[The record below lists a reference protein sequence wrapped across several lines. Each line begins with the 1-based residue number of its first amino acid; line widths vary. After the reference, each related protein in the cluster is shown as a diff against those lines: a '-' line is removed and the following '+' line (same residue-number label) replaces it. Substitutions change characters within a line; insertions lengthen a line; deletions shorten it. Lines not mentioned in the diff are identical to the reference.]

1 MSFSSNITVIIPCYN
16 DGAYIKKAL
25 HSVVNQTLKADK
37 IIIVD
42 DGSKEETIHVL
53 QQLQIENLELVYQ
66 TNQGVSVA
74 RNHAIKKATTDFI
87 VTLDADDFMAPTFL
101 EQTRQ
106 VLLSQ
111 SEVGIVSSYRLNFNE
126 VTGKKEVIQPTGGK
140 VTNFLLK
147 NNGNSNAMFRK
158 ICWEQVGGFDENMK
172 AGYEDWEFW
181 LAILKKD
188 WTMEIVPEV
197 LSHYRI
203 KKTSRDKTALTQH
216 DVALRNY
223 ILNKHQ
229 DVFIANFDYYTSE
242 MIRINSLHRNT
253 VFKYKNSLEYKLGK
267 ILLYP
272 FRFLKKLN

>member
-1 MSFSSNITVIIPCYN
+1 MSVSSHITVIIPCYN
-16 DGAYIKKAL
+16 DGAYIQQAVD
-25 HSVVNQTLKADK
+25 SVVKQTLKADK
-37 IIIVD
+37 IILVD
-42 DGSKEETIHVL
+42 DGSKEETIQVL
-53 QQLQIENLELVYQ
+53 HQLQVENLEIIYQ
-66 TNQGVSVA
+66 TNQGVSIA
-74 RNHAIKKATTDFI
+74 RNNAIKKATTDFI

-101 EQTRQ
+101 EKTKQ

-126 VTGKKEVIQPTGGK
+126 ATGKKEVIQPTGGK
-140 VTNFLLK
+140 VSNFLLK

-158 ICWEQVGGFDENMK
+158 VCWEQVGGFDENMK

-181 LAILKKD
+181 LAILKKN

-203 KKTSRDKTALTQH
+203 KKTSRDKTALTEH
-216 DVALRNY
+216 DVPLRQY
-223 ILNKHQ
+223 IFKKHQ
-229 DVFIANFDYYTSE
+229 DVFMENFDYYTSE
-242 MIRINSLHRNT
+242 MIRMHSLHRNT
-253 VFKYKNSLEYKLGK
+253 IFKYKNSLEYKLGK